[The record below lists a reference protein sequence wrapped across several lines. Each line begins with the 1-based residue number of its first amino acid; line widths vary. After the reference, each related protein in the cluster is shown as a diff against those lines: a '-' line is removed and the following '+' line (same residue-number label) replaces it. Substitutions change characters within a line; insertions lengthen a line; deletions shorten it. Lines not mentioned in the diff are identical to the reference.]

1 MATFWLKALGL
12 SGHPVQDDWANKLH
26 YGHQKAQLDKRVM
39 FPRKP
44 RIKPGDRLVYYAVGN
59 GVIFAEG
66 EALSIP
72 YEEES
77 FIGPDKRPYPW
88 WVNMRIDHR
97 REFIHDG
104 IPLNDISVGERELSR
119 LMRRRS
125 HIRLTRAE
133 YNAAVRALKA

>member
-1 MATFWLKALGL
+1 MATLWLKALGL
-12 SGHPVQDDWANKLH
+12 NGYPVVDDWANKLH
-26 YGHQKAQLDKRVM
+26 GPQKATLDKKVM

-44 RIKPGDRLVYYAVGN
+44 HIKPGDRLVYYAVGK

-72 YEEES
+72 YEDQP
-77 FIGPDKRPYPW
+77 IVAQDGRPYPW
-88 WVNMRIDHR
+88 WVDVRIDHR
-97 REFIHDG
+97 RTFVHQG
-104 IPLNDISVGERELSR
+104 IPLNTISVSDRQLSL

-133 YNAAVRALKA
+133 YNAAVRALS

>member
-12 SGHPVQDDWANKLH
+12 SGNPVRDDWTNRLH
-26 YGHQKAQLDKRVM
+26 GPQKATLDKKVM

-44 RIKPGDRLVYYAVGN
+44 SIKPGDRLVYYAVGK

-72 YEEES
+72 YEDQS
-77 FIGPDKRPYPW
+77 FVGPDGRTYPW
-88 WVNMRIDHR
+88 WVDVRIDHS
-97 REFIHDG
+97 REFVRQG
-104 IPLNDISVGERELSR
+104 VPLGTISVSDRPLSL

-133 YNAAVRALKA
+133 YNAAVRALS